1 MKAVGVPFVKKDAK
15 ALVTGKPVY
24 TNDLAPKD
32 CLIVK
37 LLRSPHANAMIQEIK
52 TDVAMRVPGIEAI
65 YTWKDVPQQRFT
77 IAGQTWPEPSPYDR
91 LILDQHVRFVGDPVA
106 IIAGENEA
114 CVERAM
120 KMIKVKYEVLPA
132 VLDPEEALDGP
143 ILVHPEDSWKALC
156 TGRRWTWGCRE
167 SSCRMRCCCRTY
179 ISCQSGTAGND
190 GTISDGLLYGYVW
203 KTECDEFYADR
214 LPCAPYCFQCTWHTK
229 IQDPCV

>member
-143 ILVHPEDSWKALC
+143 ILVHTEDSWKALSPV
-156 TGRRWTWGCRE
+156 G
-167 SSCRMRCCCRTY
+167 
-179 ISCQSGTAGND
+179 
-190 GTISDGLLYGYVW
+190 
-203 KTECDEFYADR
+203 ADNKR
-214 LPCAPYCFQCTWHTK
+214 NL
-229 IQDPCV
+229 